1 MSTIKQINYILFIVI
16 FVFLLIL
23 LKLHYAEA
31 KTEANKMDSLVKF
44 VTQKDGIKEYRLKNG
59 LKVLLKSNQ
68 SIPLVTFSIWYKTGS
83 RNETPGTYGL
93 AHFLEHMMFK
103 GTRKYKK
110 GEISEI
116 INGLGGVYNAFTS
129 VDCTAYY
136 ETISPKHLEK
146 VIEIEA
152 DRFKG
157 SIFDEKELKLE
168 KNVVLSELEGNLN
181 NPVTLLDQTLR
192 ETAYESSSYKHPTI
206 GYKEDIINIDSNIMR
221 DFYKRFY
228 NPQNATIVLAG
239 DFNENSALNLI
250 EKYFGI
256 IKNDDDISDPEI
268 TIRDEP
274 QKKEKNFTIKR
285 TGSFKLLELA
295 YHIPDSKDPDI
306 YPLNIIEEILIKG
319 ENSPLNKALIET
331 GLATEIQGGAEVNSD
346 PGLFYILASLTP
358 KATHKKVEKI
368 ITKEIDGLI
377 NNPPNEKLINAAKN
391 RIKANYLFNLDGSF
405 QQVLNTGFFEMIN
418 NWKESID
425 WTKNIEKVTQE
436 QVSDALKEYFQKKNR
451 TIGYFIPDISQ
462 GQKYEPVPLSIS
474 RTQHFS
480 LKSSEKQNLTSQLS
494 APDSFQF
501 KYKKQLLKDGSSLLI
516 YKNIDLPVTYITGL
530 ITGGSSLL
538 AKEDEWNCE
547 LIARTLEKGSKN
559 YTKDQVKDILDS
571 TGSQISFS
579 CDEESF
585 NFKVATLNENI
596 IQTVN
601 LLTDLLINPS
611 FPKEEVKKETEK
623 LVAEIIESKDNTNE
637 IANRRFTQII
647 YTKDHPYYSNNFEED
662 IKLVKQ
668 IDNNDLI
675 KAHEKIIKNKTAII
689 SIVSNLKSKEYD
701 NAVKV
706 LEDGLSADKTKT
718 IGTVN
723 IPDTLLRDLTKEESI
738 FVAEKPQSD
747 VYLGHAGNLKRTDP
761 DFYKVYIANYILGG
775 SSLSSRLSKKV
786 RDGAGLVY
794 TIYSYYNASF
804 GKGDFGIYFGSNN
817 DNVDK
822 AVALIKDEIEN
833 FADEGIT
840 EEELKIAKASLID
853 SFISRNLSTNKKIG
867 STLVGIEFYNLEENY
882 ITEYP
887 KIINSLK
894 LKDINSTIK
903 KYIFPAKLNIVVAG
917 EYTKTKNPNLKAE
930 SRK

>member
-1 MSTIKQINYILFIVI
+1 
-16 FVFLLIL
+16 
-23 LKLHYAEA
+23 
-31 KTEANKMDSLVKF
+31 MDSLVKF